1 MHETSDSRHERRS
14 DGHDLTDHLGR
25 SAAAR
30 RAVGVERFD
39 FAADLLRLGRRGR
52 SRGNPDPHLV
62 RLRRDRRDLAAVQR
76 ADADH
81 IGSDVRGGE
90 AQTGEPLLDNPR
102 GQSRASH
109 GAGPCVRDLPLADV
123 AVTKP
128 ERDLQRLGPGP
139 PAGAVQR
146 DAILRQLRHP
156 HAADCCAQP
165 SRSLPAA
172 PARGRGTRSRRY
184 RPSCSACVFTSLYRR
199 LQNSY
204 IRTKPRQYHRLRKVH
219 ASMRSLIRVAVG
231 VALVVFAV
239 VSASTAFGSHA
250 ASSFGK
256 QRTVCRDSGW
266 PSSAQG
272 VPAALRGTAQGYFLW
287 HDVRGWHLRLRAGS
301 TGKLEGNVSANARIR
316 VLGST
321 PAARL
326 GLKAGA
332 SGFSFQ
338 LSGTGKGE
346 GIDFAAACARRLTLN
361 FGGSPASGA
370 VASGEPIPAGYTSP
384 TTVFLGARD
393 PAPAASF
400 KLIRPAATGVEGDI
414 LVGPDVPVCPST
426 GARRASTCRASFGSR
441 PRLRREVAL
450 AASSSRWCRPM
461 RKATSRLRSRRAT
474 ICWPWSKTI
483 LGFPFRSLR

>member
-1 MHETSDSRHERRS
+1 
-14 DGHDLTDHLGR
+14 
-25 SAAAR
+25 
-30 RAVGVERFD
+30 
-39 FAADLLRLGRRGR
+39 
-52 SRGNPDPHLV
+52 
-62 RLRRDRRDLAAVQR
+62 
-76 ADADH
+76 
-81 IGSDVRGGE
+81 
-90 AQTGEPLLDNPR
+90 
-102 GQSRASH
+102 
-109 GAGPCVRDLPLADV
+109 
-123 AVTKP
+123 
-128 ERDLQRLGPGP
+128 
-139 PAGAVQR
+139 
-146 DAILRQLRHP
+146 
-156 HAADCCAQP
+156 
-165 SRSLPAA
+165 
-172 PARGRGTRSRRY
+172 
-184 RPSCSACVFTSLYRR
+184 
-199 LQNSY
+199 
-204 IRTKPRQYHRLRKVH
+204 
-219 ASMRSLIRVAVG
+219 MRSLIRVAVG

-250 ASSFGK
+250 TSSFGE

-272 VPAALRGTAQGYFLW
+272 LPAALRGTAQGYFLW

-332 SGFSFQ
+332 SGFSFR

-370 VASGEPIPAGYTSP
+370 VASGAPIPAGYTSP

-426 GARRASTCRASFGSR
+426 GCPPGKHVQGIVRIETASQTRGG
-441 PRLRREVAL
+441 PGGQLVAMVPTDAQGHFTAQIPPGHYLL
-450 AASSSRWCRPM
+450 AVVKDDP
-461 RKATSRLRSRRAT
+461 
-474 ICWPWSKTI
+474 
-483 LGFPFRSLR
+483 GFPIPKPSVIDVEGGVVTQVILLLDTGIR